1 MAKKLL
7 LQTGD
12 EMAIDPRAPA
22 IDRDTVVGTPP
33 SQTTVTD
40 GMVKTNYDADQ
51 SDNYDGTDDE
61 DYDTSDS
68 DDDEDSSDSSVHT
81 PTSVISHSLISS
93 YSMIDGVSSNSEAS
107 SDGNAVEI
115 YVLAECRTCNQNYI
129 VLRGTIVCSQCGYAC
144 LVHFRDNL

>member
-1 MAKKLL
+1 MD
-7 LQTGD
+7 TG
-12 EMAIDPRAPA
+12 A
-22 IDRDTVVGTPP
+22 VVAPP

-40 GMVKTNYDADQ
+40 GMVNTNYDADQ

-61 DYDTSDS
+61 DYDTFDS
-68 DDDEDSSDSSVHT
+68 DDEDSSDSSVHT

-107 SDGNAVEI
+107 SDGIALEI

-129 VLRGTIVCSQCGYAC
+129 VLRGSIVCSRCGYAG